1 MTLLELFEPIA
12 DLHGTPI
19 PLTAVTVTLL
29 TMLAAYNQNASGI
42 TAIPERWNMMGDFVV
57 VIT

>member
-1 MTLLELFEPIA
+1 VTLLELFEPIA

-19 PLTAVTVTLL
+19 PLTAVTLLL
-29 TMLAAYNQNASGI
+29 TMLEAYNQNASGI